1 MRLKLSIPTKLSEI
15 KLEQYQEYLKAV
27 ENEIDDYTAG
37 SKMISI
43 FCNIPE
49 ADIYEFKVSH
59 ITSVSNT
66 LQKVFNE
73 KTNNLVRN
81 FKINNIEY
89 GFIPNLDEITFGE
102 YIDLDNNLKDWQQM
116 HKAMNVFYRPVVQ
129 KHKERYIIEKY
140 KPENN
145 ENLKQIPLDAC
156 FSSIVF
162 FYNLGKE
169 LSQIML
175 GYLTPQEMEK
185 LHQSETLLPSG
196 DGINQFMHSLK
207 GILETT
213 KISLS

>member
-1 MRLKLSIPTKLSEI
+1 MRLKLSIPTELSEI
-15 KLEQYQEYLKAV
+15 KLSQYQEYLKAV
-27 ENEIDDYTAG
+27 ENEMDDYTAG

-66 LQKVFNE
+66 LQKVFNQ
-73 KTNNLVRN
+73 KTNKLVKH

-89 GFIPNLDEITFGE
+89 GFVPNLDEITFGE
-102 YIDLDNNLKDWQQM
+102 YIDLDNNLKDWQEM

-129 KHKERYIIEKY
+129 KYQDRYIIDKY

-145 ENLKQIPLDAC
+145 ELLKDMPLEAC

-185 LHQSETLLPSG
+185 LHQSETLLQNG
-196 DGINQFMHSLK
+196 GGINQFMHSLK
-207 GILETT
+207 EILETT